1 MSQPW
6 PQAEA
11 TWGRGCAGVREWASW
26 RHWCCRL
33 SPARG
38 PAWRQV
44 GSSESRA
51 GPCGGAKA
59 GVLVAAPFPSP
70 LPAFQGGSEGR
81 LGARAQSPE
90 PGGLR
95 CSFCVRVGG
104 GGPCEGPVDVCEV
117 LRAAPGRA
125 WALRARRTFASGL
138 GQASDSCEPR
148 FPPISSACPYLPA
161 SRLPGR

>member
-38 PAWRQV
+38 PAWRQA

-70 LPAFQGGSEGR
+70 LPAFQGGIEGR
-81 LGARAQSPE
+81 LGAQST
-90 PGGLR
+90 
-95 CSFCVRVGG
+95 VT
-104 GGPCEGPVDVCEV
+104 
-117 LRAAPGRA
+117 
-125 WALRARRTFASGL
+125 RARWPALQFLRQGWRGRTVRGSG
-138 GQASDSCEPR
+138 R
-148 FPPISSACPYLPA
+148 
-161 SRLPGR
+161 RV